1 LIRIDYDI
9 SDDSY
14 YLFTCAEL
22 KTREVEFLEENRI
35 EMMLRSEGLDEFIR
49 ALRDTVYSRYINDI
63 ERSRN
68 FEKVILSEYKV
79 AINFL
84 GGSLK
89 PKHQAAGDLLF
100 LEENLHNLK
109 VVIKSIILDID
120 LEKLFIPI
128 LHTYYTLRNAAVAE
142 NYKEVEPPVSGL
154 LQFAAELMG
163 RQKNYRFLELE
174 LEKFYLRKVLS
185 STRNLNSRL
194 ITDYLR
200 HIIDILNIKNIYRNK
215 LLEEDLSFNYFLHEN
230 GFLPKEFMAK
240 FKGESLDFF
249 INEMKRTDYADI
261 IIEGT
266 HTLHS
271 EGTFSSFEKS
281 EDLFYLDFFD
291 PVKYTVSNLEKV
303 FQFFLRKKLELKYL
317 SIIFTSVLYGVDK
330 SKIRNKVKV

>member
-1 LIRIDYDI
+1 MIRIDYDI

-109 VVIKSIILDID
+109 VVIKSIIMDID
-120 LEKLFIPI
+120 LERLFIPI
-128 LHTYYTLRNAAVAE
+128 LHSYYTLRNAAVAE

>member
-174 LEKFYLRKVLS
+174 LEKFYLRKVLN

>member
-1 LIRIDYDI
+1 MIRIDYDI

-63 ERSRN
+63 EKSRS

-79 AINFL
+79 AVNFL

-89 PKHQAAGDLLF
+89 PGHQAVKDLLF

-109 VVIKSIILDID
+109 VVIKSIIMDMD
-120 LEKLFIPI
+120 LERLFIPI
-128 LHTYYTLRNAAVAE
+128 LHSYDGLKNAAMAG

-154 LQFAAELMG
+154 LQFAVELMG

-215 LLEEDLSFNYFLHEN
+215 HLAEDLSFDYFLHEN
-230 GFLPKEFMAK
+230 GFLPKEFMSK
-240 FKGESLDFF
+240 FEGESLDFF
-249 INEMKRTDYADI
+249 VKEMEQTDYADI
-261 IIEGT
+261 VIKGT

-317 SIIFTSVLYGVDK
+317 SIIFTGVLYGVDK

>member
-1 LIRIDYDI
+1 MIRIDYDI

-79 AINFL
+79 AVNFL

>member
-1 LIRIDYDI
+1 MIRIDYDI

-174 LEKFYLRKVLS
+174 LEKFYLRKVLN

>member
-1 LIRIDYDI
+1 MIRIDYDI

>member
-79 AINFL
+79 AVNFL

>member
-109 VVIKSIILDID
+109 VVIKSIIMDID
-120 LEKLFIPI
+120 LERLFIPI
-128 LHTYYTLRNAAVAE
+128 LHSYYTLRNAAVAE